1 MTKVPH
7 FSSRERERERESQL
21 QTGTTLIHT
30 NVGKYAKCPLLDKK
44 KNNVTAPTLSPDATM
59 NSSFFEVLFRDGG
72 ENVVY
77 IHNRYLTCM

>member
-1 MTKVPH
+1 MSA
-7 FSSRERERERESQL
+7 FGL
-21 QTGTTLIHT
+21 
-30 NVGKYAKCPLLDKK
+30 

-77 IHNRYLTCM
+77 IHNRYLTCMCPVPSVNEIIPY